1 MGTKNHQKTLKIWDF
16 SPKWR
21 QKQLL
26 VLVFGDILVLHPQHG
41 RFSQKSPKKF
51 LGCFF
56 YIFGV
61 KVEKFQKF
69 LKSYKNF
76 LPAIF

>member
-41 RFSQKSPKKF
+41 RFSQKSPKKI

-56 YIFGV
+56 TYLGSKLKNSKKI
-61 KVEKFQKF
+61 K
-69 LKSYKNF
+69 KSYKNF